1 MLHISFIFHLNNT
14 TFMVIISDKSSAPT
28 TIYPMRTTTSTV
40 NELTLRLHSI
50 SSNTDYTFPVDDT
63 GALRDYYEIE
73 VDFSAIPDGEYEYSI
88 GQDCGLMWI
97 GEYNEKRQRQNKQYI
112 NGETTQYKQY
122 DG

>member
-14 TFMVIISDKSSAPT
+14 TFMVIISDNSSAPT

-40 NELTLRLHSI
+40 KELTLRLHSI

-63 GALRDYYEIE
+63 WALRDYYEIE

-88 GQDCGLMWI
+88 GQDSGLLI
-97 GEYNEKRQRQNKQYI
+97 VGDYKEKRQEQNRQYN
-112 NGETTQYKQY
+112 ETTQYRQY
-122 DG
+122 EG